1 MSRVII
7 FILKLGAAGLDLAS
21 IVAGLSLEE
30 NHSIFIRFF
39 LRQIIFPHERS
50 RLDYWELKRL
60 SLARER
66 ERALRVGRTPC
77 ACSASAAGK
86 SKWDRYRARA
96 LCILSRKPVAAADGS
111 GQPPMSNWAEW
122 AAGLRQMRIGWS
134 GRMVKFLLSSPSTPH
149 PHRHQLKSKFGDS

>member
-60 SLARER
+60 SLER
-66 ERALRVGRTPC
+66 EP
-77 ACSASAAGK
+77 
-86 SKWDRYRARA
+86 
-96 LCILSRKPVAAADGS
+96 
-111 GQPPMSNWAEW
+111 
-122 AAGLRQMRIGWS
+122 
-134 GRMVKFLLSSPSTPH
+134 
-149 PHRHQLKSKFGDS
+149 